1 MDETTFQT
9 WWALHL
15 RAVRGETL
23 NAEERDAYEA
33 GLRQLHE
40 EESIMGDIAAL
51 RESRAKVAALKT
63 ENAQLHARREELEA
77 EIAALEAALSERTR
91 QALGVGG

>member
-1 MDETTFQT
+1 MSDERRGIVMDETTYQT

-23 NAEERDAYEA
+23 NAEEQAAYQA

-40 EESIMGDIAAL
+40 EESIPGDISAL
-51 RESRAKVAALKT
+51 REARAKVATL
-63 ENAQLHARREELEA
+63 EIEHAQLQARHEELEA
-77 EIAALEAALSERTR
+77 EIAALEPR
-91 QALGVGG
+91 